1 MCDVADSVLD
11 SANRRLNSGEILGG
25 NVKSLVVIANKEVK
39 DRVARSTS
47 HGLYN
52 LVSEQRDA
60 QVTNGNG
67 IEGLQVVDKVKGAT
81 LLLDTKER

>member
-1 MCDVADSVLD
+1 LEG
-11 SANRRLNSGEILGG
+11 ANGRLNSGKILGG

-39 DRVARSTS
+39 DCIARSTS

-52 LVSEQRDA
+52 LVSEWRDA
-60 QVTNGNG
+60 QVMNGNG
-67 IEGLQVVDKVKGAT
+67 IEGLQVMDKAKGTA